1 MNYYFLFI
9 LVCLLKIILLD
20 DYETIPLLY
29 GSPNFYLEL
38 PFPSKDQRNYFK
50 ISTLLPLSFFPSSSC
65 EKCSR
70 LKINETIFTDNNTN
84 VSIPYYFFNYTG
96 KGFRGDI
103 STENYTAIDQDF
115 LLFDNLS
122 YATNYTGNGTIAL
135 SYLNYNFNTSRKVF
149 AIKFNELDAE
159 LHLGGYQERKDKKE
173 FKSFKV
179 EVVENITNE
188 TREENNTIDT
198 KDNIFHYLNLGE
210 DDNKTEY
217 NVSYNQSV
225 WFINF
230 TKLELKRDEENHDVN
245 DTLGSYKLTFDVSNQ
260 YFYVP
265 KDFFIKNIRYIFPE
279 EGKCQMTRGGS
290 YSCQCDEDYKSK
302 FGTFNFSTNDGYFLI
317 NTTDYINYQSHI
329 LGSKCQVD
337 LVINYDNDLF
347 IAGTSVMNN
356 YYNIF
361 DIDNKTFM
369 TYPREDNL
377 DSKTG
382 LFVLLFFLSLIIS
395 SGILFGGYYCYNK
408 KVINNPTG
416 LVRNNNAN
424 GNDLRQLQQDNE
436 EQENNGDYF

>member
-29 GSPNFYLEL
+29 GNPKFYLEL
-38 PFPSKDQRNYFK
+38 PFPSKDSRNYFS

-65 EKCSR
+65 EKCSS
-70 LKINETIFTDNNTN
+70 LKINETTFDDNNTN
-84 VSIPYYFFNYTG
+84 VSIPYYYYNFTG
-96 KGFRGDI
+96 KGFMGNI
-103 STENYTAIDQDF
+103 STDNYTAINQDF
-115 LLFDNLS
+115 LLFDNFSYLS
-122 YATNYTGNGTIAL
+122 NYTGNGTIAL
-135 SYLNYNFNTSRKVF
+135 SYLNYKFNTSKKIF
-149 AIKFNELDAE
+149 AIKFNEQDAE

-173 FKSFKV
+173 FKSFNV

-188 TREENNTIDT
+188 TREANNTID
-198 KDNIFHYLNLGE
+198 NIFDYLNLGE

-230 TKLELKRDEENHDVN
+230 KKLELKRDSNSHDVN
-245 DTLGSYKLTFDVSNQ
+245 DTLGSYKLTFDVSNP

-265 KDFFIKNIRYIFPE
+265 KDFFIQNVRYIFPE
-279 EGKCQMTRGGS
+279 EGKCQMTRVGY

-302 FGTFNFSTNDGYFLI
+302 FGTFNFSTDDGYFLI
-317 NTTDYINYQSHI
+317 NTTDYISYQSHI
-329 LGSKCQVD
+329 LGSKCEIN

-361 DIDNKTFM
+361 NIDNKTFM

-377 DSKTG
+377 DSQTG

-395 SGILFGGYYCYNK
+395 SAVLFGGYYYYNK
-408 KVINNPTG
+408 KVIKNPTG
-416 LVRNNNAN
+416 LVRNNNEN
-424 GNDLRQLQQDNE
+424 GNDLRQLQQENG